1 MYTLKG
7 ARATKFYDDHPDLD
21 FETMN
26 LVLIDFLEPIIENL
40 TAVTSNSR
48 NTQLLGDIVSKLEQ
62 FGESQTNQS
71 YAMKGLEAMLDNLK
85 TRFSEFTTQMD
96 NNVQATLGR
105 QRDSLIDSVKATLNT
120 SREEKDKTML
130 SQMEKEH
137 ELLFSRFV
145 VKLTEIPKDISLGQE
160 QLKSLVTES
169 IQNLTGSVM
178 SHVKDRSDISTQIN
192 DLIGQNYDKFSA
204 QVQSKMESVVT
215 TSTAMFGEITE
226 KLSDTK
232 ELLKYV
238 RGQATS
244 SVKGKQGENKLEAI
258 LWEMFPHATVTNSSK
273 KKASGD
279 FIVERNDKEKILID
293 TKEYSSK
300 SGSQVGEGEVGK
312 IIRDT
317 ENHNCHG
324 ILLSQTSG
332 IAGKANFQIDIH
344 KNNVIVYVHNA
355 QYEPTKILM
364 AVQVIDHLSE
374 SIREHISSDAPISM
388 ETLNDFKKEYEQLV
402 CQKDILIDSVKKYSQ
417 DIVTQVEQFELPS
430 LFKALSAKFSMVS
443 ALSHICKTCSC
454 AFKNKRSLAKHQT
467 YCKKRSAQNQ
477 NTEEVVIAQ

>member
-1 MYTLKG
+1 
-7 ARATKFYDDHPDLD
+7 
-21 FETMN
+21 
-26 LVLIDFLEPIIENL
+26 
-40 TAVTSNSR
+40 SR

-244 SVKGKQGENKLEAI
+244 SVKGKQGE
-258 LWEMFPHATVTNSSK
+258 
-273 KKASGD
+273 
-279 FIVERNDKEKILID
+279 
-293 TKEYSSK
+293 
-300 SGSQVGEGEVGK
+300 
-312 IIRDT
+312 
-317 ENHNCHG
+317 
-324 ILLSQTSG
+324 
-332 IAGKANFQIDIH
+332 
-344 KNNVIVYVHNA
+344 
-355 QYEPTKILM
+355 
-364 AVQVIDHLSE
+364 
-374 SIREHISSDAPISM
+374 
-388 ETLNDFKKEYEQLV
+388 
-402 CQKDILIDSVKKYSQ
+402 
-417 DIVTQVEQFELPS
+417 
-430 LFKALSAKFSMVS
+430 
-443 ALSHICKTCSC
+443 
-454 AFKNKRSLAKHQT
+454 
-467 YCKKRSAQNQ
+467 
-477 NTEEVVIAQ
+477 